1 MNQKL
6 KEAYIEEVKY
16 QTKQINRLKIWLR
29 NLIIISS
36 LIIII
41 IFFAKSSSIITI
53 ISYFALVVTIIALL
67 TTGLAIRNGSMNV
80 KNILNKIE
88 NS

>member
-16 QTKQINRLKIWLR
+16 QTKQINRLKIWL
-29 NLIIISS
+29 IIVSS

-41 IFFAKSSSIITI
+41 IFFAKNSSIITI
-53 ISYFALVVTIIALL
+53 ISYFALLVTIIALL
-67 TTGLAIRNGSMNV
+67 ITGLAIRNGSMNV
-80 KNILNKIE
+80 KNILFKIE

>member
-29 NLIIISS
+29 NLIIVSS

-41 IFFAKSSSIITI
+41 IFFAKNSSIITI
-53 ISYFALVVTIIALL
+53 ISYFALLVTIIALL
-67 TTGLAIRNGSMNV
+67 ITGLAIRNGSMNV
-80 KNILNKIE
+80 KNILFKIE

>member
-6 KEAYIEEVKY
+6 KEAYVEEVKY

-41 IFFAKSSSIITI
+41 IFFAKNNSIITI
-53 ISYFALVVTIIALL
+53 ISYFALVVIIALL

>member
-6 KEAYIEEVKY
+6 KEAYVEEVKY

-41 IFFAKSSSIITI
+41 IFFAKNNSIITI